1 MYYFIRIMKALDKR
15 LFFLLNMAQRKLF
28 NHVDKVC
35 EDALDTSVTQL
46 AALLY
51 IVKHAGCLQK
61 EVATALSLNKS
72 AVTGLIVRMEKKALL
87 ERFVS
92 DEDARAIKLYPTPT
106 GVQKTLELMPFIDEL
121 NSTFDEEFSDE
132 EMQTVLKFLN
142 FIIKKF

>member
-1 MYYFIRIMKALDKR
+1 MDKR

-28 NHVDKVC
+28 NYVDKAC

-61 EVATALSLNKS
+61 DVAKALSLNKS
-72 AVTGLIVRMEKKALL
+72 AVTGLIVRMEKNELL

-92 DEDARAIKLYPTPT
+92 DEDARAIKLYPTPE
-106 GVQKTLELMPFIDEL
+106 GVQKASDLMPFIDEL
-121 NSTFDEEFSDE
+121 NKLFSEDFTDEEIK
-132 EMQTVLKFLN
+132 TVLKFLN
-142 FIIKKF
+142 FVIKRF

>member
-1 MYYFIRIMKALDKR
+1 MKALDKR

>member
-1 MYYFIRIMKALDKR
+1 MDKR

-35 EDALDTSVTQL
+35 EDALDASVTQL

-61 EVATALSLNKS
+61 DVAKALSLNKS
-72 AVTGLIVRMEKKALL
+72 AVTGLIVRMERNNLL

-92 DEDARAIKLYPTPT
+92 EEDARAIKLYPTPN
-106 GVQKTLELMPFIDEL
+106 GVQKTWDLMPLIDDL
-121 NSTFDEEFSDE
+121 NESFSEAFSDAE
-132 EMQTVLKFLN
+132 IETVLKFLN
-142 FIIKKF
+142 FITKRF

>member
-1 MYYFIRIMKALDKR
+1 VDKR

-28 NHVDKVC
+28 NYVDKAC

-61 EVATALSLNKS
+61 DVAKALSLNKS
-72 AVTGLIVRMEKKALL
+72 AVTGLIIRMEKNELL

-92 DEDARAIKLYPTPT
+92 DEDARAIKLYPTPE
-106 GVQKTLELMPFIDEL
+106 GVQKASDLMPFIDEL
-121 NSTFDEEFSDE
+121 NKLFSEDFTDAE
-132 EMQTVLKFLN
+132 IKTVLKFLN
-142 FIIKKF
+142 FVIKRF

>member
-1 MYYFIRIMKALDKR
+1 MKALDKR

-61 EVATALSLNKS
+61 EVAKALSLNKS
-72 AVTGLIVRMEKKALL
+72 AVTGLIVRMEKNELL
-87 ERFVS
+87 ERLVS
-92 DEDARAIKLYPTPT
+92 EEDARAIKLYPTPA
-106 GVQKTLELMPFIDEL
+106 GVKKTLELMPFIDEL
-121 NSTFDEEFSDE
+121 NDLFGEEFNDEEIN
-132 EMQTVLKFLN
+132 TVLKFLN

>member
-1 MYYFIRIMKALDKR
+1 
-15 LFFLLNMAQRKLF
+15 MAQRKLF

-61 EVATALSLNKS
+61 DVARALSLNKS
-72 AVTGLIVRMEKKALL
+72 AVTGLIVRMEKNNLL

-92 DEDARAIKLYPTPT
+92 DEDARAIKLYPTPN
-106 GVQKTLELMPFIDEL
+106 GVLKTFDLMPLIDDL
-121 NSTFDEEFSDE
+121 NESFTEAFSDE
-132 EMQTVLKFLN
+132 EIETVLKFLN
-142 FIIKKF
+142 FIIKRF

>member
-1 MYYFIRIMKALDKR
+1 MKALDKR

-61 EVATALSLNKS
+61 EVAKALSLNKS
-72 AVTGLIVRMEKKALL
+72 AVTGLIVRMEKNELL

>member
-1 MYYFIRIMKALDKR
+1 MDKR

-28 NHVDKVC
+28 NYVDKAC

-61 EVATALSLNKS
+61 DVAKALSLNKS
-72 AVTGLIVRMEKKALL
+72 AVTGLIIRMEKNELL

-92 DEDARAIKLYPTPT
+92 DEDARAIKLYPTPE
-106 GVQKTLELMPFIDEL
+106 GVQKASDLMPFIDEL
-121 NSTFDEEFSDE
+121 NKLFSEDFTDAE
-132 EMQTVLKFLN
+132 IKTVLKFLN
-142 FIIKKF
+142 FVIKRF

>member
-1 MYYFIRIMKALDKR
+1 
-15 LFFLLNMAQRKLF
+15 MAQRKLF